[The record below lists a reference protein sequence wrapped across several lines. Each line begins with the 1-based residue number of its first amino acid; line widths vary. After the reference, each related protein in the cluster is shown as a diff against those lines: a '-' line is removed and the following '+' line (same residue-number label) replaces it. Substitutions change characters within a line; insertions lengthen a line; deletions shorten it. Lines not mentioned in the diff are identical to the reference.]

1 MFFKIN
7 IVLFLFLFLS
17 CNSLK
22 TSNQIGEVSK
32 GNLTITTN
40 ADVLKKEWNNLLKD
54 LKFESELNSFKIIK
68 DFDTNENSKVYYLL
82 VSSSDDKTIKVGAEL
97 IKKGN
102 KFYFP
107 NPKEKHIIIC
117 HGTTD
122 CFPKKFKNDDW
133 GCDCAIDSLLNC
145 KKTESYIIK
154 E

>member
-1 MFFKIN
+1 MFFKLKIGLLL
-7 IVLFLFLFLS
+7 LFFIS

-22 TSNQIGEVSK
+22 TSNQIGEASN

-40 ADVLKKEWNNLLKD
+40 TDVLKKEWNNLLKD

-82 VSSSDDKTIKVGAEL
+82 VSTSDDKKLKVGSEL
-97 IKKGN
+97 LKKGN

-107 NPKEKHIIIC
+107 NPKEQSIFIC

-122 CFPKKFKNDDW
+122 CFPKKFKKDDW
-133 GCDCAIDSLLNC
+133 GCDCSIDSLLDC
-145 KKTESYIIK
+145 KKTVSIIIK